1 MGWYRLQVRE
11 DNSIVLHHPFEN
23 SRRLHMSNLQQINTS
38 ETKSDFITVP
48 PSEEE
53 NTNDDKGGESA
64 TVVAN
69 SKTMSDSSI
78 SCKSNKRS
86 SEDIINGSNNST
98 FKVESNAAPN
108 DYCNNAKDCVF
119 TLAHTDNNDDD
130 AESADADTQ

>member
-1 MGWYRLQVRE
+1 MVWYRLQVRE

-23 SRRLHMSNLQQINTS
+23 SRRLHMSNLQQFYAS
-38 ETKSDFITVP
+38 ETKSDFITGP

-64 TVVAN
+64 TVLTN
-69 SKTMSDSSI
+69 SKTISDSSI
-78 SCKSNKRS
+78 SSKSNNS
-86 SEDIINGSNNST
+86 SSVDSINGSNNST

-108 DYCNNAKDCVF
+108 DYCNDDEDCVF
-119 TLAHTDNNDDD
+119 SLVHTDNNDDD